1 MACISLAGVSHTY
14 PGGIKAVNDLDLE
27 VFDGELL
34 VLLGPSGCGKSTTL
48 RLIAGLESPSA
59 GTIRLHDRDANRTPP
74 HDRDV
79 AMLFQEEALYPH
91 LSVRDNLGFSLQARR
106 RGWLRWRR
114 DSHGESALAVRQRVE
129 RAAGQLGLADL
140 LDRPPGALSGGQRQ
154 RVALGRVLVR
164 DAGIWLLDEPF
175 AHVDARLRT
184 ELRRTLQTIH
194 RERPRT
200 TMVYV
205 THDQA
210 EALALADRV
219 AVMKNGRIE
228 QIGTPREVYENPK
241 NAFVAGF
248 VGDPP
253 MNLLS
258 GEVFEEHLDL
268 VQGCGWSWP
277 LADGG
282 TWLDRTLGYPLF
294 VIGFRAEDLTLEA
307 ATSCSSPSNE
317 LGSGRRRLGVG
328 QVVDFEWYGGT
339 AYTAVEF
346 GDAPPLFDPSEWCW
360 VKSDLQAP
368 WRLGDTVQV
377 QATGKAYWFDGLTGV
392 LI

>member
-27 VFDGELL
+27 VLDGELL

-48 RLIAGLESPSA
+48 RLIAGLESPAS
-59 GTIRLHDRDANRTPP
+59 GSIKLRERDANRTPP

-114 DSHGESALAVRQRVE
+114 DPSDASALAVRDRVQE
-129 RAAGQLGLADL
+129 VARKLGLADL
-140 LDRPPGALSGGQRQ
+140 LDRSPGALSGGERQ

-164 DAGIWLLDEPF
+164 GAGIWLLDEPF

-184 ELRRTLQTIH
+184 ELRRTLQAIH
-194 RERPRT
+194 RECPGT
-200 TMVYV
+200 TIVYV

-219 AVMKNGRIE
+219 AVMNEGRIE
-228 QIGTPREVYENPK
+228 QIGTPHEVYETPK
-241 NAFVAGF
+241 NRFVASF

-253 MNLLS
+253 MNLAA
-258 GEVFEEHLDL
+258 GEV
-268 VQGCGWSWP
+268 VGTPQGAQVVGDGWSWSLP
-277 LADGG
+277 G
-282 TWLDRTLGYPLF
+282 
-294 VIGFRAEDLTLEA
+294 
-307 ATSCSSPSNE
+307 SPGE
-317 LGSGRRRLGVG
+317 QWPVGRRVVLGLR
-328 QVVDFEWYGGT
+328 
-339 AYTAVEF
+339 
-346 GDAPPLFDPSEWCW
+346 PR
-360 VKSDLQAP
+360 DLA
-368 WRLGDTVQV
+368 W
-377 QATGKAYWFDGLTGV
+377 QATEASAPAEGVAAAGTVVASERRGEDTYFAIELAGVAENLDASRWWWVRAPAGGEKKRGEKGRISGHRGAAWFDAVTGERV
-392 LI
+392 

>member
-1 MACISLAGVSHTY
+1 MACISLAGVTHTY
-14 PGGIKAVNDLDLE
+14 PGGIRAVNDLDLE

-48 RLIAGLESPSA
+48 RLIAGLESPSR
-59 GTIRLHDRDANRTPP
+59 GTIRLHDREANRTPP

-184 ELRRTLQTIH
+184 ELRRTLQAIH

-219 AVMKNGRIE
+219 AVMNDGRIE
-228 QIGTPREVYENPK
+228 QIGTPREVYEKPK
-241 NAFVAGF
+241 NTFVAGF

-253 MNLLS
+253 MNLFR
-258 GEVFEEHLDL
+258 GEIDVDGAA
-268 VQGCGWSWP
+268 VVGDGWRWP
-277 LADGG
+277 LATTTRPGEAK
-282 TWLDRTLGYPLF
+282 LTLGVRPQSLM
-294 VIGFRAEDLTLEA
+294 LTGEEV
-307 ATSCSSPSNE
+307 SPSGASPWHPVGNGVVVAQE
-317 LGSGRRRLGVG
+317 WRGDVEYAAVVLGGPKETLDASTWWWVRS
-328 QVVDFEWYGGT
+328 T
-339 AYTAVEF
+339 VESPREI
-346 GDAPPLFDPSEWCW
+346 GA
-360 VKSDLQAP
+360 
-368 WRLGDTVQV
+368 
-377 QATGKAYWFDGLTGV
+377 KASLWGIRGEMWFDAETGER
-392 LI
+392 LQG

>member
-1 MACISLAGVSHTY
+1 MACISLAGVTHTY

-48 RLIAGLESPSA
+48 RLIAGLESPSR
-59 GTIRLHDRDANRTPP
+59 GTIRLRERDANRTPP

-91 LSVRDNLGFSLQARR
+91 LNVRDNLGFSLQARR

-114 DSHGESALAVRQRVE
+114 ESPGVSALAVRQRVE
-129 RAAGQLGLADL
+129 RAAGKLCLADL
-140 LDRPPGALSGGQRQ
+140 LDRRPGELSGGQRQ

-175 AHVDARLRT
+175 AHVDARLRG
-184 ELRRTLQTIH
+184 ELRRTLQAIH

-200 TMVYV
+200 TIVYV

-219 AVMKNGRIE
+219 AVMNAGRIE
-228 QIGTPREVYENPK
+228 QVGTPREVYEEPK

-253 MNLLS
+253 MNLARGRVNGS
-258 GEVFEEHLDL
+258 HVEGE
-268 VQGCGWSWP
+268 GWSWP
-277 LADGG
+277 RGTALERAGMSDQVFLGVRPQYLTLVADGAPEISQAG
-282 TWLDRTLGYPLF
+282 WRKVGEGIIVAREWRGDTEYIAVDLAASDKLDAAKWWWAKGAGVTVRVGS
-294 VIGFRAEDLTLEA
+294 RASIWGNCEALWFDA
-307 ATSCSSPSNE
+307 ATGE
-317 LGSGRRRLGVG
+317 RIR
-328 QVVDFEWYGGT
+328 T
-339 AYTAVEF
+339 MK
-346 GDAPPLFDPSEWCW
+346 SE
-360 VKSDLQAP
+360 V
-368 WRLGDTVQV
+368 
-377 QATGKAYWFDGLTGV
+377 
-392 LI
+392 